1 MEARGDRFDL
11 FTFFPSLFAYAGT
24 RPVGCVVYNDS
35 KVDIP
40 PGAADAKFIDAFEYF
55 LGVIA
60 GLELRDIAR
69 TECPERIEDQ
79 GVRREASLN
88 APDESEHAKRARG
101 ASALFALFIGTVL
114 QLVPGLFALAIEG
127 FQAAATL
134 TSGLFGPIVGSRKA
148 AGRIATLSSIMPSV
162 G

>member
-35 KVDIP
+35 KVVIP

-60 GLELRDIAR
+60 GLELR
-69 TECPERIEDQ
+69 EE
-79 GVRREASLN
+79 
-88 APDESEHAKRARG
+88 
-101 ASALFALFIGTVL
+101 
-114 QLVPGLFALAIEG
+114 PGG
-127 FQAAATL
+127 GQH
-134 TSGLFGPIVGSRKA
+134 R
-148 AGRIATLSSIMPSV
+148 
-162 G
+162 